1 MITNI
6 SIVSVFVNDVD
17 ESKGFYTD
25 VLGFEAKDDITLGD
39 GYRWCTVVHPSQPEL
54 LVSLSVPG
62 PPHPPQLV
70 DAIKRAMAEGNMN
83 GLGLSVD
90 DCQKTYEELEA
101 KGVEFIQPPSQRP
114 YGTEALC
121 RDNSGNWLVLIEPSN
136 APVTADDFK

>member
-6 SIVSVFVNDVD
+6 SIVNVFVNDVD
-17 ESKGFYTD
+17 ESKRFYTD

-39 GYRWCTVVHPSQPEL
+39 GYRWCTVVHPSQSEL
-54 LVSLSVPG
+54 MVSLAVPG

-101 KGVEFIQPPSQRP
+101 KGVEFIQPPAQRP

-136 APVTADDFK
+136 MPVTADDFK